1 MNRSLLK
8 ENAKIALKRNFWLVM
23 LVVLV
28 AQFLG
33 VADTGIASGGGGGST
48 YSSSSSS
55 DSGDFSFDDMEE
67 DEKNIF
73 TAITALSVVVIIGI
87 VVVGLVIGW
96 VIAIF
101 LTEPLRVGYR
111 RFFMLNRLDKGK
123 FSDLFSSFCSK
134 YMKIVKSMFT
144 TDLRIFGWSML
155 FIIPGIIKKY
165 QYYFVPYIMSENP
178 DISGERAREISTQMT
193 DGYKMDIFVLELS
206 FIGWNVLAFLIAIPA
221 AILTCCFLG
230 VGSYFV
236 YTPLAGYMGATYAE
250 LYEER
255 REYALFNHIVT
266 PQELCGYDDQTK
278 L

>member
-8 ENAKIALKRNFWLVM
+8 ENAKIALKRNFWVVM

-28 AQFLG
+28 AQYLG
-33 VADTGIASGGGGGST
+33 VADIGVASGGGGGGS

-55 DSGDFSFDDMEE
+55 DSGDFSFDDMEQ

-73 TAITALSVVVIIGI
+73 AAVAALSVVVIAAI
-87 VVVGLVIGW
+87 VLVVFVIAW
-96 VIAIF
+96 AIAIF

-123 FSDLFSSFCSK
+123 FSVLFSSFSSK
-134 YMKIVKSMFT
+134 YMKIVKGMFT
-144 TDLRIFGWSML
+144 TDLRIFGWTML
-155 FIIPGIIKKY
+155 FVIPGIIKKY
-165 QYYFVPYIMSENP
+165 QYYFVPYILSENP
-178 DISGERAREISTQMT
+178 EISGERAREISTRMT
-193 DGYKMDIFVLELS
+193 DGYKMDIFVLEFS
-206 FIGWNVLAFLIAIPA
+206 FIGWSVLAFLLSIPA
-221 AILTCCFLG
+221 ALLTCCLLG
-230 VGSYFV
+230 IGGYLV

-255 REYALFNHIVT
+255 REYALFNHIVST
-266 PQELCGYDDQTK
+266 EELCGYDNETK